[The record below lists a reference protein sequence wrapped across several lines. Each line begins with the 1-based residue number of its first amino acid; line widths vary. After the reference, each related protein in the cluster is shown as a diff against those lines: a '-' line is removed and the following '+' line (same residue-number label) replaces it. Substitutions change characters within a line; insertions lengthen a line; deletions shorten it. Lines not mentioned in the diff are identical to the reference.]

1 MNRCQ
6 LMGLALGLVQ
16 CAAHAAL
23 AGDSAEG
30 QRLHEANCTR
40 CHDASA
46 YTDEDHKVDTLDG
59 LVLQVEGCVEMIKK
73 DFSAAQKQ
81 SLVKF
86 LNERY
91 YQFK

>member
-1 MNRCQ
+1 MNRFQ
-6 LMGLALGLVQ
+6 FLGLALSLAV
-16 CAAHAAL
+16 CSAHAEL

-40 CHDASA
+40 CHNTSA
-46 YTDEDHKVDTLDG
+46 YTDEDHKVDSLNG
-59 LVLQVEGCVEMIKK
+59 LKLQVEGCVQMIKK
-73 DFSAAQKQ
+73 DFSAEQKQ

-91 YQFK
+91 YHFK